1 MSWLRRPRAR
11 LALAVWIALVAVL
24 AAIVA
29 RSHFTADMSVF
40 LPREPTPEQRLLV
53 EQLRE
58 GMVSRLILV
67 GVEGGDAEARD
78 ETSRRLAASLRA
90 DARFAS
96 VNNGETTH
104 LQADQR
110 WLFDNRYAL
119 SPRVTPAHFS
129 EAGLRSAL
137 QDTLD
142 FLASPAGLLAKPLVT
157 RDPTGEMISLL
168 QGLASSGQPQR
179 DEHGVW
185 TSRDGDTALLVL
197 LTRASGADIDAQEAA
212 MAAVRAAFDA
222 ARAALPPAP
231 GSALRLEM
239 TGPGVFSVESRDTIK
254 SEVSRIATLGT
265 VLVATLLLLVYRSPT
280 VLLLSLLPM
289 ITGALAGIAAV
300 GLGFGTVHGL
310 TLGFGTTLI
319 GEAVDYAIYLF
330 VQGGSGREIRQFW
343 PTIRLG
349 LLTSIAGFIALF
361 FSGFPGLAQLG
372 VYSVA
377 GITVAALTTRYLLP
391 ALLPEN
397 FRLRDVTPV
406 GRRLA
411 ALAAASTRL
420 RWLVP
425 VLAIAAVAVL
435 VVKRDSLWNSELF
448 ALSPVPAAAQELDL
462 RLRAEMGA
470 PDSRYLV
477 VVTGADADAA
487 LRAAERLAPTLDAL
501 REQGV
506 LDGWDSPARYLP
518 SLATQQARLA
528 AVPDRA
534 ELERRLNVAAA
545 GLPLSASRL
554 TPFLDDAEAARARP
568 PLTRA
573 GMEGTSLAMAVD
585 AMLLSTDQGARA
597 LLPLRA
603 PAAKDHVMDAAR
615 VRAALAQAGMAQAG
629 VAQAEVMGEPLFL
642 DLKHESDALYAGYLD
657 EAITLS
663 LGGAAAVVLI
673 LLLFQR
679 SPRRVWRACAPLVAA
694 VLVVCAGLA
703 LAGEQLILLHLVGML
718 LIVAVG
724 SNYTLFFAA
733 EDGMPDPRTL
743 ASLLVATLT
752 TVSGFGLLA
761 VSQVPVL
768 HAIGITVGPGAL
780 LSLAFC
786 AMLSPA
792 RRDGGQ
798 PG

>member
-67 GVEGGDAEARD
+67 GVEGGDAQARA

-90 DARFAS
+90 DTRFAS

-119 SPRVTPAHFS
+119 SPRMTPAHFS
-129 EAGLRSAL
+129 EAGLRTAL

-157 RDPTGEMISLL
+157 RDPTGEMMGLL
-168 QGLASSGQPQR
+168 QGLASGGQPQR

-222 ARAALPPAP
+222 ARAPRSPTAGDALK
-231 GSALRLEM
+231 LEM

-265 VLVATLLLLVYRSPT
+265 VLVVTLLLLVYRSPT

-349 LLTSIAGFIALF
+349 LLTSIAGFVALF

-391 ALLPEN
+391 ALLPES
-397 FRLRDVTPV
+397 FRLRDVTPL
-406 GRRLA
+406 GRRLV
-411 ALAAASTRL
+411 ALATASTRL

-425 VLAIAAVAVL
+425 VLAIAGLAVL
-435 VVKRDSLWNSELF
+435 VVKRDNLWNSELL
-448 ALSPVPAAAQELDL
+448 ALSPVPAAALELDL

-477 VVTGADADAA
+477 VVNGADADAA

-528 AVPDRA
+528 AIPDRA
-534 ELERRLNVAAA
+534 ELERRLNVAAT

-554 TPFLDDAEAARARP
+554 TPFLDEAEAARNRP

-573 GMEGTSLAMAVD
+573 GMEGTSLSMAVD
-585 AMLLSTDQGARA
+585 AMLLSTGHGARA

-603 PAAKDHVMDAAR
+603 PAANGHVVDAAK
-615 VRAALAQAGMAQAG
+615 VRTALAQAGMAQAEL
-629 VAQAEVMGEPLFL
+629 AQAGEPLFL

-657 EAITLS
+657 EAIKLS

-679 SPRRVWRACAPLVAA
+679 GPRQVWRACAPLVAA

-733 EDGMPDPRTL
+733 EDGLPDPRTL
-743 ASLLVATLT
+743 ASLLFATLT

-761 VSQVPVL
+761 ISQVPVL

-792 RRDGGQ
+792 RRAGGQ
-798 PG
+798 PA

>member
-67 GVEGGDAEARD
+67 GVEGGDAQARA

-90 DARFAS
+90 DTRFAS

-119 SPRVTPAHFS
+119 SPRMTPAHFS
-129 EAGLRSAL
+129 EAGLRTAL

-157 RDPTGEMISLL
+157 RDPTGEMMGLL
-168 QGLASSGQPQR
+168 QGLASGGQPQR

-222 ARAALPPAP
+222 ARAPQSPIAGGALK
-231 GSALRLEM
+231 LEM

-265 VLVATLLLLVYRSPT
+265 VLVVTLLLLVYRSPT

-349 LLTSIAGFIALF
+349 LLTSIAGFVALF
-361 FSGFPGLAQLG
+361 LSGFPGLAQLG

-391 ALLPEN
+391 ALLPES
-397 FRLRDVTPV
+397 FRLRDVTPL

-425 VLAIAAVAVL
+425 VLTIAALAVL
-435 VVKRDSLWNSELF
+435 VVKRDNLWNSELL
-448 ALSPVPAAAQELDL
+448 ALSPVPAAALELDL

-477 VVTGADADAA
+477 VVNGADADAA

-528 AVPDRA
+528 AIPDRT
-534 ELERRLNVAAA
+534 ELERRLNVAAT

-554 TPFLDDAEAARARP
+554 TPFLDEAEAARNRP

-573 GMEGTSLAMAVD
+573 GMEGTSLSMAVD
-585 AMLLSTDQGARA
+585 AMLLSTGHGARA

-603 PAAKDHVMDAAR
+603 PAANGHVVDAAK
-615 VRAALAQAGMAQAG
+615 VRTALAQAGMAQAEL
-629 VAQAEVMGEPLFL
+629 AQAGEPLFL

-657 EAITLS
+657 EAIKLS

-679 SPRRVWRACAPLVAA
+679 SPRQVWRACAPLVAA

-733 EDGMPDPRTL
+733 EDGLPDPRTL
-743 ASLLVATLT
+743 ASLLFATLT

-761 VSQVPVL
+761 ISQVPVL

-792 RRDGGQ
+792 RRVGEQ
-798 PG
+798 PA

>member
-67 GVEGGDAEARD
+67 GVEGGDAQARA

-90 DARFAS
+90 DTRFAS

-119 SPRVTPAHFS
+119 SPRMTPAHFS
-129 EAGLRSAL
+129 EAGLRTAL

-157 RDPTGEMISLL
+157 RDPTGEVMGLL
-168 QGLASSGQPQR
+168 QGLASGGQPQR

-222 ARAALPPAP
+222 TRAPRSPTAGDALK
-231 GSALRLEM
+231 LEM

-265 VLVATLLLLVYRSPT
+265 VLVVTLLLLVYRSPT

-349 LLTSIAGFIALF
+349 LLTSIAGFVALF

-391 ALLPEN
+391 ALLPES
-397 FRLRDVTPV
+397 FRLRDVTPL

-425 VLAIAAVAVL
+425 VLTIAALAVL
-435 VVKRDSLWNSELF
+435 VVKRDNLWNSELL
-448 ALSPVPAAAQELDL
+448 ALSPVPAAALELDL

-477 VVTGADADAA
+477 VVNGADADAA

-528 AVPDRA
+528 AIPDRA
-534 ELERRLNVAAA
+534 ELERRLNVAAT

-554 TPFLDDAEAARARP
+554 TPFLDEAEAARNRP

-573 GMEGTSLAMAVD
+573 GMEGTSLSMAVD
-585 AMLLSTDQGARA
+585 AMLLSTGHGARA

-603 PAAKDHVMDAAR
+603 PAANGHVVDAAK
-615 VRAALAQAGMAQAG
+615 VRTALAQAGMAQA
-629 VAQAEVMGEPLFL
+629 GEPLFL

-657 EAITLS
+657 EAIKLS

-679 SPRRVWRACAPLVAA
+679 SPRQVWRACAPLVAA

-733 EDGMPDPRTL
+733 EDGLPDPRTL
-743 ASLLVATLT
+743 ASLLFATLT

-761 VSQVPVL
+761 ISQVPVL

-792 RRDGGQ
+792 RRAGGQ
-798 PG
+798 PA

>member
-67 GVEGGDAEARD
+67 GVEGGDAQARA

-90 DARFAS
+90 DTRFAS

-119 SPRVTPAHFS
+119 SPRMTPAHFS
-129 EAGLRSAL
+129 EAGLRTAL

-157 RDPTGEMISLL
+157 RDPTGEMMGLL
-168 QGLASSGQPQR
+168 QGLASGGQPQR

-222 ARAALPPAP
+222 ARAPQSPTAGGALK
-231 GSALRLEM
+231 LEM

-265 VLVATLLLLVYRSPT
+265 VLVVTLLLLVYRSPT

-349 LLTSIAGFIALF
+349 LLTSIAGFVALF

-391 ALLPEN
+391 ALLPES
-397 FRLRDVTPV
+397 FRLRDVTPL
-406 GRRLA
+406 GRRLV
-411 ALAAASTRL
+411 ALATASTRL

-425 VLAIAAVAVL
+425 VLAIAGLAVL
-435 VVKRDSLWNSELF
+435 VVKRDNLWNSELL
-448 ALSPVPAAAQELDL
+448 ALSPVPAAALELDL

-477 VVTGADADAA
+477 VVNGADADAA

-528 AVPDRA
+528 AIPDRA
-534 ELERRLNVAAA
+534 ELERRLNVAAT

-554 TPFLDDAEAARARP
+554 TPFLDEAEAARNRP

-573 GMEGTSLAMAVD
+573 GMEGTSLSMAVD
-585 AMLLSTDQGARA
+585 AMLLSTGHGARA

-603 PAAKDHVMDAAR
+603 PAANGHVVDAAK
-615 VRAALAQAGMAQAG
+615 VRTALAQAGMAQAEL
-629 VAQAEVMGEPLFL
+629 AQAGEPLFL

-657 EAITLS
+657 EAIKLS

-679 SPRRVWRACAPLVAA
+679 GPRQVWRACAPLVAA

-733 EDGMPDPRTL
+733 EDGLPDPRTL
-743 ASLLVATLT
+743 ASLLFATLT

-761 VSQVPVL
+761 ISQVPVL

-792 RRDGGQ
+792 RRAGGQ
-798 PG
+798 PA

>member
-1 MSWLRRPRAR
+1 MSLLRRPRAR
-11 LALAVWIALVAVL
+11 LALAVWLALVAVL
-24 AAIVA
+24 AAIVL

-67 GVEGGDAEARD
+67 GVEGGDADARA
-78 ETSRRLAASLRA
+78 ETSRRIAARLRG

-104 LQADQR
+104 LEADQR

-119 SPRVTPAHFS
+119 SPRVTPERFS
-129 EAGLRSAL
+129 EAGLRTAL

-157 RDPTGEMISLL
+157 RDPTGEMMSLL
-168 QGLASSGQPQR
+168 QGLATGGQPQR

-185 TSRDGDTALLVL
+185 TSRDGNTALLVL

-212 MAAVRAAFDA
+212 MGAVRDAFDTARGELPQA
-222 ARAALPPAP
+222 AAAT
-231 GSALRLEM
+231 ALKLEM
-239 TGPGVFSVESRDTIK
+239 TGPGVFSVESRATIK
-254 SEVSRIATLGT
+254 SEVGRIATLGT
-265 VLVATLLLLVYRSPT
+265 VLVVTLLLVVYRSLP

-289 ITGALAGIAAV
+289 ITGALAGVAAV
-300 GLGFGTVHGL
+300 GLGFGVVHGL

-330 VQGGSGREIRQFW
+330 VQGGSGRDIRQFW

-349 LLTSIAGFIALF
+349 LLTSIAGFVALF

-397 FRLRDVTPV
+397 FRLRDVTPL
-406 GRRLA
+406 GRRLS

-425 VLAIAAVAVL
+425 VLAVAAVAVL
-435 VVKRDSLWNSELF
+435 VVKRDSLWNNELL

-477 VVTGADADAA
+477 VVNGADADAA
-487 LRAAERLAPTLDAL
+487 LRAAEQLAPTLDAL
-501 REQGV
+501 RAEGV

-528 AVPDRA
+528 AIPARA
-534 ELERRLNVAAA
+534 ELEQRLNAAA
-545 GLPLSASRL
+545 VGLPLSASRL
-554 TPFLDDAEAARARP
+554 TPFLDDATAAHDRP
-568 PLTRA
+568 PLTRS
-573 GMEGTSLAMAVD
+573 GMEGTSLSLAVD
-585 AMLLSTDQGARA
+585 AMLLSTGHGARA

-603 PAAKDHVMDAAR
+603 PAANGHVVDAAR
-615 VRAALAQAGMAQAG
+615 VRAALAQAGIAG
-629 VAQAEVMGEPLFL
+629 DPLFL
-642 DLKHESDALYAGYLD
+642 DLKHESDSLYAGYLD
-657 EAITLS
+657 EAIKLS

-679 SPRRVWRACAPLVAA
+679 SPQRVWRACAPLVAA

-743 ASLLVATLT
+743 ASLLFATLT

-761 VSQVPVL
+761 ISQVPVL

-786 AMLSPA
+786 AMMSPLP
-792 RRDGGQ
+792 RRSSQ

>member
-67 GVEGGDAEARD
+67 GVEGGDAQARA

-90 DARFAS
+90 DTRFAS

-119 SPRVTPAHFS
+119 SPRMTPAHFS
-129 EAGLRSAL
+129 EAGLRTAL

-157 RDPTGEMISLL
+157 RDPTGEMMGLL
-168 QGLASSGQPQR
+168 QGLASGGQPQR

-222 ARAALPPAP
+222 ARAPQSPTAGGALK
-231 GSALRLEM
+231 LEM

-265 VLVATLLLLVYRSPT
+265 VLVVTLLLLVYRSPT

-349 LLTSIAGFIALF
+349 LLTSIAGFVALF

-391 ALLPEN
+391 ALLPES
-397 FRLRDVTPV
+397 FRLRDVNPL

-425 VLAIAAVAVL
+425 VLTIAALAVL
-435 VVKRDSLWNSELF
+435 VVKRDNLWNSELL
-448 ALSPVPAAAQELDL
+448 ALSPVPAAALELDL

-477 VVTGADADAA
+477 VVNGADADAA

-528 AVPDRA
+528 AIPDRT
-534 ELERRLNVAAA
+534 ELERRLNVAAT

-554 TPFLDDAEAARARP
+554 TPFLDEAEAARNRP

-573 GMEGTSLAMAVD
+573 GMEGTSLSMAVD
-585 AMLLSTDQGARA
+585 AMLLSTGHGARA

-603 PAAKDHVMDAAR
+603 PAANGHVVDAAK
-615 VRAALAQAGMAQAG
+615 VRTALAQA
-629 VAQAEVMGEPLFL
+629 GEPLFL

-657 EAITLS
+657 EAIKLS

-679 SPRRVWRACAPLVAA
+679 SPRQVWRACAPLVAA

-733 EDGMPDPRTL
+733 EDGLPDPRTL
-743 ASLLVATLT
+743 ASLLFATLT

-761 VSQVPVL
+761 ISQVPVL

-792 RRDGGQ
+792 RRAGGQ
-798 PG
+798 PA

>member
-67 GVEGGDAEARD
+67 GVEGGDAQARA

-90 DARFAS
+90 DTRFAS

-119 SPRVTPAHFS
+119 SPRMTPAHFS
-129 EAGLRSAL
+129 EAGLRTAL

-157 RDPTGEMISLL
+157 RDPTGEMMGLL
-168 QGLASSGQPQR
+168 QGLASGGQPQR

-222 ARAALPPAP
+222 ARAPQSPIAGGALK
-231 GSALRLEM
+231 LEM

-265 VLVATLLLLVYRSPT
+265 VLVVTLLLLVYRSPT

-349 LLTSIAGFIALF
+349 LLTSIAGFVALF

-391 ALLPEN
+391 ALLPES
-397 FRLRDVTPV
+397 FRLRDVTPL

-425 VLAIAAVAVL
+425 VLTIAALAVL
-435 VVKRDSLWNSELF
+435 VVKRDNLWNSELL
-448 ALSPVPAAAQELDL
+448 ALSPVPAAALELDL

-477 VVTGADADAA
+477 VVNGADADAA

-528 AVPDRA
+528 AIPDRA
-534 ELERRLNVAAA
+534 ELERRLNVAAT

-554 TPFLDDAEAARARP
+554 TPFLDEAEAARNRP

-573 GMEGTSLAMAVD
+573 GMEGTSLSMAVD
-585 AMLLSTDQGARA
+585 AMLLSTGHGARA

-603 PAAKDHVMDAAR
+603 PAANGHVVDAAK
-615 VRAALAQAGMAQAG
+615 VRTALAQAGMAQAEL
-629 VAQAEVMGEPLFL
+629 AQGGEPLFL

-657 EAITLS
+657 EAIKLS

-679 SPRRVWRACAPLVAA
+679 SPRQVWRACAPLVAA

-733 EDGMPDPRTL
+733 EDGLPDPRTL
-743 ASLLVATLT
+743 ASLLFATLT

-761 VSQVPVL
+761 ISQVPVL

-792 RRDGGQ
+792 RRVGEQ
-798 PG
+798 PA